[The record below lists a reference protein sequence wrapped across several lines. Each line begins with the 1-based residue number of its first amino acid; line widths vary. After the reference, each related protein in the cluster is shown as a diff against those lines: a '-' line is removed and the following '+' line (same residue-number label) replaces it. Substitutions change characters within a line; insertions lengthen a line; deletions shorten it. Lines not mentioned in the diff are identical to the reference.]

1 MCDDNLSKYIQ
12 MYGLGNA
19 RNLYKCLVSK
29 YVKQYSCSVINGR
42 YVTLLLS
49 KFQLN
54 SVFKKC

>member
-12 MYGLGNA
+12 MYGLVNA
-19 RNLYKCLVSK
+19 RKLYKCLVSK
-29 YVKQYSCSVINGR
+29 YVKQYSCSVIYGR
-42 YVTLLLS
+42 YVTLLS